1 MIENVNSEIKET
13 EILYWLQELFLT
25 VREDFNELFTMLCNI
40 KADLQNTE
48 LEYGNMTV
56 NQIEAKG
63 KEDGNSSMKQKIK
76 KLKSQYDE
84 ILKKLNDIR
93 EMNLNDIQ
101 FDIKLIET
109 KDGVS
114 KYFLQ
119 IDPIY
124 DEMLLK
130 LLNKPDL
137 SQTHLL
143 KQPSTLPGN
152 NNSSEYKTFTG
163 DIPIDMNGTEID
175 MKYIRIV
182 RRKHGQGVYYYVNT
196 NDIYTGQWNEG
207 FAEGYGEIDTVV
219 GGYKGKMKHGKR
231 NGKGYDQLANGDRID
246 SIYGLRKN
254 IEKEDDPINN
264 PIFSLIESEE
274 FVDGL
279 PQVFL
284 FIFVYLF
291 I

>member
-25 VREDFNELFTMLCNI
+25 VRDDFNELFTMLCNI

-56 NQIEAKG
+56 NQVLSKG
-63 KEDGNSSMKQKIK
+63 KENDNSSTKQKIK

-84 ILKKLNDIR
+84 IMKKLDDIR
-93 EMNLNDIQ
+93 EMNLNNIQ

-109 KDGVS
+109 TDGVS

-143 KQPSTLPGN
+143 KQLQGNSSGGN
-152 NNSSEYKTFTG
+152 NVTYKTFTG

-207 FAEGYGEIDTVV
+207 YAEGYGEIDTVV
-219 GGYKGKMKHGKR
+219 GSYKGKMKHGQR
-231 NGKGYDQLANGDRID
+231 YGKGYDQLSNGDRID
-246 SIYGLRKN
+246 SIYGLRNN
-254 IEKEDDPINN
+254 IEKEHDAMNN
-264 PIFSLIESEE
+264 PLFSLIESEE

-279 PQVFL
+279 PQV
-284 FIFVYLF
+284 YYYYY
-291 I
+291 